1 MLSSVP
7 FDEPPAIRFLAS
19 DRHLGPREGNI
30 EFGALSLL
38 PPLLAIGLAI
48 YTRQVY
54 LSLAAGIW
62 IGWTIILGWNPIA
75 GLAGAVDGTV
85 TTVTD
90 PGNARVI
97 MFTFAIGSLIA
108 LVEASGGV
116 KGFVRWVEE
125 RHWVDDGRK
134 AQVLAWFLG
143 VIIFIESNITVLVAG
158 SICRPLFDRYHV
170 SREKLAYLIDSTSA
184 PVCVL
189 IPFNAWGAYILGI
202 LATLGVAEPV
212 SVLVASIPLN
222 LYALAALAL
231 AGFSAFRQVDIGPMR
246 AAQQR
251 TVEGELHW
259 EHSVALADPEDM
271 APPPREG
278 MPLRPVNMIVPIAVM
293 VLMMPVSMYVTG
305 DGDLMAGSGS
315 TSVLWAVVSAIIV
328 AWLLSLGQRLLDL
341 EALSRVSLQGAGALT
356 SMALVLLLAIT
367 LAAVTVEMGTGQYV
381 AGVVEGRVPLPL
393 LLPLLFFVA
402 GGIAF
407 ATGSS
412 WGTFGIMLPM
422 AVPVATAMGLPE
434 APFIAAVL
442 SGGIFGDHA
451 SPISDT
457 TIVSSLAS
465 ASDHIEHVRTQI
477 PYALLAGATAIA
489 GFVVMGA
496 WLAL

>member
-1 MLSSVP
+1 M
-7 FDEPPAIRFLAS
+7 
-19 DRHLGPREGNI
+19 
-30 EFGALSLL
+30 
-38 PPLLAIGLAI
+38 
-48 YTRQVY
+48 Y
-54 LSLAAGIW
+54 LSLASGIW

-75 GLAGAVDGTV
+75 GLAGAVEAAV

-97 MFTFAIGSLIA
+97 MFTFSIGALIA
-108 LVEASGGV
+108 LVEANGGV
-116 KGFVRWVEE
+116 QGFVRWVEE
-125 RHWVDDGRK
+125 RRWVDDGRK

-158 SICRPLFDRYHV
+158 SISRPLFDRYRV

-202 LATLGVAEPV
+202 LATLGISDPV
-212 SVLVASIPLN
+212 PVLVASIPLN
-222 LYALAALAL
+222 FYAIAALIL
-231 AGFSAFRQVDIGPMR
+231 AGVSAFKQLDIGPMK

-251 TVEGELHW
+251 TAEGKLHW
-259 EHSVALADPEDM
+259 DHSVALADPEDM

-278 MPLRPVNMIVPIAVM
+278 MPLRPVNMMVPIAVM

-305 DGDLMAGSGS
+305 EGDLMAGSGS
-315 TSVLWAVVSAIIV
+315 TSVLWAVVAAIGA
-328 AWLLSLGQRLLDL
+328 AWVLSLGQRLLDL
-341 EALSRVSLQGAGALT
+341 EALSRASLQGAGALT
-356 SMALVLLLAIT
+356 GMALVLLLAIT
-367 LAAVTVEMGTGQYV
+367 LAAVTVEMGTGEYV
-381 AGVVEGRVPLPL
+381 AGIVGGRVPLPL
-393 LLPLLFFVA
+393 LLPILFLVA

-422 AVPVATAMGLPE
+422 AVPVALTLGLPPT
-434 APFIAAVL
+434 PFIAAVL

-465 ASDHIEHVRTQI
+465 ASDHIEHVRTQA
-477 PYALLAGATAIA
+477 PYAVLAGAAAIV
-489 GFVVMGA
+489 GFAITGA

>member
-1 MLSSVP
+1 M
-7 FDEPPAIRFLAS
+7 
-19 DRHLGPREGNI
+19 
-30 EFGALSLL
+30 
-38 PPLLAIGLAI
+38 
-48 YTRQVY
+48 Y
-54 LSLAAGIW
+54 LSLASGIW

-75 GLAGAVDGTV
+75 GLAGAVEAAV

-97 MFTFAIGSLIA
+97 MFTFSIGALIA
-108 LVEASGGV
+108 LVEANGGV
-116 KGFVRWVEE
+116 QGFVRWVEE
-125 RHWVDDGRK
+125 RRWVDDGRK

-158 SICRPLFDRYHV
+158 SISRPLFDRYRV

-202 LATLGVAEPV
+202 LATLGISDPV
-212 SVLVASIPLN
+212 PVLVASIPLN
-222 LYALAALAL
+222 FYAIAALIL
-231 AGFSAFRQVDIGPMR
+231 AGVSAFKQVDIGPMK

-251 TVEGELHW
+251 TAEGKLHW
-259 EHSVALADPEDM
+259 DHSVALADPEDM

-278 MPLRPVNMIVPIAVM
+278 MPLRPVNMMVPIAVM

-315 TSVLWAVVSAIIV
+315 TSVLWAVVAAIGA
-328 AWLLSLGQRLLDL
+328 AWVLSLGQRLLDL
-341 EALSRVSLQGAGALT
+341 EALSRASLQGAGALT
-356 SMALVLLLAIT
+356 GMALVLLLAIT
-367 LAAVTVEMGTGQYV
+367 LAAVTVEMGTGEYV
-381 AGVVEGRVPLPL
+381 AGIVGGRVPLPL
-393 LLPLLFFVA
+393 LLPILFLVA

-412 WGTFGIMLPM
+412 WGTF
-422 AVPVATAMGLPE
+422 
-434 APFIAAVL
+434 
-442 SGGIFGDHA
+442 GIFGDHA

-465 ASDHIEHVRTQI
+465 ASDHIEHVRTQA
-477 PYALLAGATAIA
+477 PYAVLAGTAAIV
-489 GFVVMGA
+489 GFAITGA

>member
-1 MLSSVP
+1 M
-7 FDEPPAIRFLAS
+7 
-19 DRHLGPREGNI
+19 
-30 EFGALSLL
+30 

-75 GLAGAVDGTV
+75 GLAGAVDATV

-97 MFTFAIGSLIA
+97 MFTFAIGALIA
-108 LVEASGGV
+108 LVEANGGV
-116 KGFVRWVEE
+116 RGFVRWVEE

-134 AQVLAWFLG
+134 AQILAWFLG

-158 SICRPLFDRYHV
+158 SISRPLFDRYRV

-189 IPFNAWGAYILGI
+189 IPFNAWGAYILGV

-212 SVLVASIPLN
+212 PVLVASIPLN
-222 LYALAALAL
+222 FYAIAALAV
-231 AGFSAFRQVDIGPMR
+231 AAVAAFRQLDIGPMK
-246 AAQQR
+246 AAQAR
-251 TVEGELHW
+251 TAEGVLHW

-278 MPLRPVNMIVPIAVM
+278 MPLRPVNMILPIAVM

-305 DGDLMAGSGS
+305 EGDIMAGSGS
-315 TSVLWAVVSAIIV
+315 TAVLWAVVTAIGV
-328 AWLLSLGQRLLDL
+328 AWVLSLAQRLLDL
-341 EALSRVSLQGAGALT
+341 EALSRASLQGAGALT
-356 SMALVLLLAIT
+356 GMALVLLLAIT
-367 LAAVTVEMGTGQYV
+367 LAAVTVEMGTGTYV
-381 AGVVEGRVPLPL
+381 AGIVGGRVPLPL
-393 LLPLLFFVA
+393 LLPLLFLVA

-422 AVPVATAMGLPE
+422 AVPVAVTLGLP
-434 APFIAAVL
+434 ATPFIAAVL

-477 PYALLAGATAIA
+477 PYALVAGGAAIV
-489 GFVVMGA
+489 GFALTGA
-496 WLAL
+496 WLSL

>member
-1 MLSSVP
+1 
-7 FDEPPAIRFLAS
+7 
-19 DRHLGPREGNI
+19 
-30 EFGALSLL
+30 
-38 PPLLAIGLAI
+38 
-48 YTRQVY
+48 
-54 LSLAAGIW
+54 
-62 IGWTIILGWNPIA
+62 
-75 GLAGAVDGTV
+75 V

-97 MFTFAIGSLIA
+97 MFTFAIGALIA
-108 LVEASGGV
+108 LIEANGGV
-116 KGFVRWVEE
+116 RGFVRWVEE

-134 AQVLAWFLG
+134 AQILAWFLG

-158 SICRPLFDRYHV
+158 SISRPLFDRYRV

-189 IPFNAWGAYILGI
+189 IPFNAWGAYILGV

-212 SVLVASIPLN
+212 AVLVASIPLN
-222 LYALAALAL
+222 FYAISALGVAAV
-231 AGFSAFRQVDIGPMR
+231 GAFRQWDIGPMK
-246 AAQQR
+246 AAQRR
-251 TVEGELHW
+251 TAEGELHW

-271 APPPREG
+271 APPPAEG
-278 MPLRPVNMIVPIAVM
+278 LPLRPVNMVLPIAIMVM
-293 VLMMPVSMYVTG
+293 MMPISMYVTG
-305 DGDLMAGSGS
+305 DGDIMAGSGS
-315 TSVLWAVVSAIIV
+315 TSVLWAVLTAVGV
-328 AWLLSLGQRLLDL
+328 AWLLSLGQKLLDL
-341 EALSRVSLQGAGALT
+341 ENLSRVSLQGAGALT
-356 SMALVLLLAIT
+356 GMALVLLLAIT
-367 LAAVTVEMGTGQYV
+367 LAAVTVEMGTGTYV
-381 AGVVEGRVPLPL
+381 AGIVGGRVPLPL
-393 LLPLLFFVA
+393 LLPILFLVA

-422 AVPVATAMGLPE
+422 AVPVATSLGLP
-434 APFIAAVL
+434 ATPFIAAVL

-477 PYALLAGATAIA
+477 PYAVLAAGLAICGFAAT
-489 GFVVMGA
+489 GA

>member
-1 MLSSVP
+1 
-7 FDEPPAIRFLAS
+7 
-19 DRHLGPREGNI
+19 
-30 EFGALSLL
+30 
-38 PPLLAIGLAI
+38 
-48 YTRQVY
+48 VY

-75 GLAGAVDGTV
+75 GLAGAVDATV

-97 MFTFAIGSLIA
+97 MFTFAIGALIA
-108 LVEASGGV
+108 LVEANGGV
-116 KGFVRWVEE
+116 RGFVRWVEE

-158 SICRPLFDRYHV
+158 SISRPLFDRYRV

-189 IPFNAWGAYILGI
+189 IPFNAWGAYILGV
-202 LATLGVAEPV
+202 LATLGIADPV
-212 SVLVASIPLN
+212 PVLVASIPLN
-222 LYALAALAL
+222 FYAIAALIL
-231 AGFSAFRQVDIGPMR
+231 AGVSAFKQVDIGPMK
-246 AAQQR
+246 AAQER
-251 TVEGELHW
+251 TAEGKLHW
-259 EHSVALADPEDM
+259 DHSVALADPEDM

-293 VLMMPVSMYVTG
+293 VSMMPISMYVTG
-305 DGDLMAGSGS
+305 EGDIMAGSGS
-315 TSVLWAVVSAIIV
+315 TSVLWAVVAAIGV
-328 AWLLSLGQRLLDL
+328 AWVLSLGQRLLDL
-341 EALSRVSLQGAGALT
+341 EALSRASLQGAGALT
-356 SMALVLLLAIT
+356 GMALVLLLAIT
-367 LAAVTVEMGTGQYV
+367 LAAVTVEMGTGAYV
-381 AGVVEGRVPLPL
+381 AGIVGGRVPLPL
-393 LLPLLFFVA
+393 LLPILFLVA

-422 AVPVATAMGLPE
+422 AVPVALTLGLSPT
-434 APFIAAVL
+434 PFIAAVL

-465 ASDHIEHVRTQI
+465 ASDHIEHVRTQA
-477 PYALLAGATAIA
+477 PYALLAGTVAIV
-489 GFVVMGA
+489 GFAITGA

>member
-1 MLSSVP
+1 
-7 FDEPPAIRFLAS
+7 
-19 DRHLGPREGNI
+19 
-30 EFGALSLL
+30 
-38 PPLLAIGLAI
+38 
-48 YTRQVY
+48 VY

-75 GLAGAVDGTV
+75 GLAGAVDATV

-97 MFTFAIGSLIA
+97 MFTFAIGALIA
-108 LVEASGGV
+108 LVEANGGV
-116 KGFVRWVEE
+116 RGFVRWVEE
-125 RHWVDDGRK
+125 RHWVDSGRK
-134 AQVLAWFLG
+134 AQMLAWFLG
-143 VIIFIESNITVLVAG
+143 VIIFIESNVTVLVAG
-158 SICRPLFDRYHV
+158 SISRPLFDRYRV

-189 IPFNAWGAYILGI
+189 IPFNAWGAYILGV
-202 LATLGVAEPV
+202 LATLGIADPV
-212 SVLVASIPLN
+212 PVLVASIPLN
-222 LYALAALAL
+222 FYAIAALIL
-231 AGFSAFRQVDIGPMR
+231 AGVSAYREIDIGPMK

-251 TVEGELHW
+251 TAEGKLHW
-259 EHSVALADPEDM
+259 DHSVALADPEDM

-305 DGDLMAGSGS
+305 EGDIMAGSGS
-315 TSVLWAVVSAIIV
+315 TSVLWAVVTAIGV
-328 AWLLSLGQRLLDL
+328 AWVLSLGQRLLDL
-341 EALSRVSLQGAGALT
+341 EALSRASLQGAGALT
-356 SMALVLLLAIT
+356 GMALVLLLAIT
-367 LAAVTVEMGTGQYV
+367 LAAVTVEMGTGAYV
-381 AGVVEGRVPLPL
+381 AGIVGGRVPLPL
-393 LLPLLFFVA
+393 LLPILFLVA

-422 AVPVATAMGLPE
+422 AVPVAITLGLPPT
-434 APFIAAVL
+434 PFIAAVL

-465 ASDHIEHVRTQI
+465 ASDHIEHVRTQA
-477 PYALLAGATAIA
+477 PYALLAGAVAII
-489 GFVVMGA
+489 GFALTGA

>member
-1 MLSSVP
+1 VLSSVP

-108 LVEASGGV
+108 LVIRSLGGRAALGGRRAQGTGPGLVSG
-116 KGFVRWVEE
+116 
-125 RHWVDDGRK
+125 RHHLHRV
-134 AQVLAWFLG
+134 Q
-143 VIIFIESNITVLVAG
+143 
-158 SICRPLFDRYHV
+158 HV